1 MRDRFRAQVCST
13 MQEIRAAVSTELD
26 AVNAVIIEQLKSDVD
41 MVENVGQYIVDA
53 GGKRLRPL
61 LALLS
66 AASLNAMS
74 DRHIHFAAVVEF
86 IHTAT
91 LLHDD
96 VVDVSEL
103 RRGRPTANSTFGNA
117 PSVLVGDFLYTRAF
131 QLMVAL
137 DSTPLLRMMADTT
150 NTIAAGEVLQL
161 IRAGD
166 ADTSEEQYYDV
177 IDRKTAALFAA
188 ACEGA
193 AILAGAEE
201 GVATALRDYGRGI
214 GIAFQLVDDLLD
226 YEGDPEVTGKN
237 VGDDLTEGKPTLP
250 LIHVMRN
257 GNPEQVALVRSAIT
271 DKDVSK
277 LDDVLSAVKD
287 CGSLDYTREAA
298 LHHRDVALE
307 SLKALPEGQA
317 RDALEALAELSVAR
331 SS

>member
-1 MRDRFRAQVCST
+1 
-13 MQEIRAAVSTELD
+13 MQEVRAVVSAELD
-26 AVNAVIIEQLKSDVD
+26 AVNAVIIDQLRSDVE

-53 GGKRLRPL
+53 GGKRLRPV

-66 AASLNAMS
+66 SAALGGIS
-74 DRHIHFAAVVEF
+74 DVQVRFAAVVEF

-137 DSTPLLRMMADTT
+137 GNHELLKMMADTT

-166 ADTSEEQYYDV
+166 PATSEAQYYDV

-188 ACEGA
+188 GCEGA
-193 AILAGAEE
+193 GLLAGADARKVEQL
-201 GVATALRDYGRGI
+201 GVYGRNI
-214 GIAFQLVDDLLD
+214 GIAFQIVDDLLD
-226 YEGDPEVTGKN
+226 YEGDPEITGKN
-237 VGDDLTEGKPTLP
+237 VGDDLSEGKPTLP
-250 LIHVMRN
+250 LIHVMRE
-257 GNPEQVALVRSAIT
+257 GSEAQASMVRGAIQAKDREKLPEIIQ
-271 DKDVSK
+271 
-277 LDDVLSAVKD
+277 AVKD
-287 CGSLDYTREAA
+287 CGSLDYTRNAA
-298 LHHRDVALE
+298 IECRD
-307 SLKALPEGQA
+307 KAL
-317 RDALEALAELSVAR
+317 DALVDFPESPAKEALIRLAKLSLER
-331 SS
+331 SH